1 MNEIIQRL
9 WPAGE
14 FMKRLLLELIVA
26 LLASISV
33 AFAAV
38 NINTANQEELET
50 LNGIGPAKAKAI
62 IDYRAKNGP
71 FKSIEELDKVPG
83 VGQGTLAK
91 IRGDVTLSGR
101 TSAVGDSKTSERKGA
116 PAAKPRADDAV
127 KSGTTKPSSSSMK
140 DKDSR
145 EQKGDK
151 GTTSDAGDRSDR
163 TKSATKKDN
172 EPKSKPEEKS
182 AKPLKKDDTKSQPQ
196 K

>member
-1 MNEIIQRL
+1 
-9 WPAGE
+9 
-14 FMKRLLLELIVA
+14 MKRLLLNLIIA

-38 NINTANQEELET
+38 NVNTANQQELET

-71 FKSIEELDKVPG
+71 FKSIEELDNVPG
-83 VGQGTLAK
+83 IGQGTLAK
-91 IRGDVTLSGR
+91 IRGDVTLSGK
-101 TSAVGDSKTSERKGA
+101 TSAVGDSKASERKGA
-116 PAAKPRADDAV
+116 PAATTRTDDAV

-140 DKDSR
+140 DKESR
-145 EQKGDK
+145 EQKSDK
-151 GTTSDAGDRSDR
+151 GTASDAGDRSAR
-163 TKSATKKDN
+163 TKSATKKDD
-172 EPKSKPEEKS
+172 ESKSKSDAKS

>member
-1 MNEIIQRL
+1 
-9 WPAGE
+9 
-14 FMKRLLLELIVA
+14 MKRLLLELIVA

-101 TSAVGDSKTSERKGA
+101 TSPVGDSKASERKGA
-116 PAAKPRADDAV
+116 PAAKTRAGDAV
-127 KSGTTKPSSSSMK
+127 KSGSTQPSSSSMK
-140 DKDSR
+140 GKDSR
-145 EQKGDK
+145 EQKGAQ
-151 GTTSDAGDRSDR
+151 GPTSDAGDKSGR
-163 TKSATKKDN
+163 TKSATKKGD
-172 EPKSKPEEKS
+172 EPKSRSDEKS
-182 AKPLKKDDTKSQPQ
+182 AKPSKKDDTKSQPQ

>member
-1 MNEIIQRL
+1 
-9 WPAGE
+9 
-14 FMKRLLLELIVA
+14 MKRLLLELIIA

-38 NINTANQEELET
+38 NVNTANQEELQT

-71 FKSIEELDKVPG
+71 FKSIEELDNVPG

-91 IRGDVTLSGR
+91 IRGEVTLSGR
-101 TSAVGDSKTSERKGA
+101 TSAVGDTKASERKAA
-116 PAAKPRADDAV
+116 PAAK
-127 KSGTTKPSSSSMK
+127 TPSSSAMK

-145 EQKGDK
+145 EQKVGK
-151 GTTSDAGDRSDR
+151 RTASDAGDSSGR

-172 EPKSKPEEKS
+172 EPKSKSDEKS
-182 AKPLKKDDTKSQPQ
+182 AKPSKKDDMKSQPQ

>member
-1 MNEIIQRL
+1 
-9 WPAGE
+9 
-14 FMKRLLLELIVA
+14 MKRLLLELIIA

-38 NINTANQEELET
+38 NINTANQQELET

-101 TSAVGDSKTSERKGA
+101 TSPVGDSKASERKGA
-116 PAAKPRADDAV
+116 PAAKTHSDDAV
-127 KSGTTKPSSSSMK
+127 KSGTTKSPPSSMK

-145 EQKGDK
+145 EQKMDK
-151 GTTSDAGDRSDR
+151 RTTSDAGDGASR
-163 TKSATKKDN
+163 TKSATKKGD
-172 EPKSKPEEKS
+172 EPKSKSDEKS
-182 AKPLKKDDTKSQPQ
+182 AKPSKKDDTKSQPQ